1 MRLSSAIVGCLAP
14 LLFAATAA
22 ADLVSSAVITG
33 PDPSCEDSMTG
44 TDSATASVDACSFYD
59 GMAATVDASA
69 AYGSLAVDVDFF
81 DGGTPGAS
89 ARASAGFSDWLTLS
103 GLSGEGIFRVSYR
116 VQASAYNR
124 GMSPPWVRTQF
135 NGVMIYPG
143 DVASGFPPAEY
154 PFLPDPV
161 DVVVTEDIAFSF
173 GDPFL
178 FAAHLTAQP
187 APTQASM
194 WTLASAELIDAEIWQ
209 GGTRL
214 EGLTY
219 NANSRH
225 DYGIDGATLVPEP
238 MSLILLATVAACILP
253 LMRRRSRKQA

>member
-1 MRLSSAIVGCLAP
+1 MRLSSAIVGCLVP

-33 PDPSCEDSMTG
+33 PDPSCEASMTG
-44 TDSATASVDACSFYD
+44 TSSATASVDVCLFYD
-59 GMAATVDASA
+59 GMAATVNASA
-69 AYGSLAVDVDFF
+69 DYGTLGVDVDFF

-89 ARASAGFSDWLTLS
+89 AHASAGFSDWLTLS
-103 GLSGEGIFRVSYR
+103 GLSGEGIFRVTYR

-124 GMSPPWVRTQF
+124 GMSPPWVRTEF
-135 NGVMIYPG
+135 NGVAIYPG
-143 DVASGFPPAEY
+143 DVSSGFPPAEWPY
-154 PFLPDPV
+154 LPNPV
-161 DVVVTEDIAFSF
+161 DVVVSEDIAFTF

-178 FAAHLTAQP
+178 FVAYLTTQP

-194 WTLASAELIDAEIWQ
+194 WTLASAELIDAEVWQ
-209 GGTRL
+209 GGTQL
-214 EGLTY
+214 QGLTY

-238 MSLILLATVAACILP
+238 MSLILLATVAACVLP
-253 LMRRRSRKQA
+253 LMRRRSRKEA